1 MQKNLVPIKEA
12 ARILNMNPQT
22 LYRMVGDKRI
32 PAYKIGKAV
41 RVSIEELLERF
52 KVGEVKQ

>member
-41 RVSIEELLERF
+41 RVSIEELKERF